1 MDTVQQQPV
10 SAASWL
16 AVPRAVWIGA
26 AAFGIAAAS
35 AGAAMWLQPDL
46 AVRADR
52 QAAAAPAVPAKLPA
66 GEPVAIKPV
75 AKAAV
80 PAAAAPCATC
90 GVVESVQA
98 VKKKGDGTGLG
109 AVAGGVV
116 GGAVGSQMGKGNGR
130 TAMTVLGAIGGG
142 FAGHEIEKQARAE
155 TVYAVRVRMDDG
167 SVRSFQRAQPV
178 AVGTPVTV
186 QGQTL
191 RVAQHAPACARGIRP
206 RSARGATGSPRRR
219 AASA

>member
-191 RVAQHAPACARGIRP
+191 RVAQHAPA
-206 RSARGATGSPRRR
+206 
-219 AASA
+219 

>member
-191 RVAQHAPACARGIRP
+191 RVEQHAPV
-206 RSARGATGSPRRR
+206 
-219 AASA
+219 